1 MLYTIVLSYAFSPA
15 WLNLTRDERN
25 AMEER
30 YIQPVFAKYAD
41 QVSARFFDA
50 EAFHA
55 QHTDFALLETTDL
68 QAYYHLVEEL
78 RDTPLIGGQYLAF
91 TDIKIGIEDGY
102 RAFEESTAGSA
113 ASAESASTAE
123 EIQK

>member
-1 MLYTIVLSYAFSPA
+1 MRYTIVLSYAFSPA

-25 AMEER
+25 AMEEQ

-41 QVSARFFDA
+41 RVSARFFDA

-68 QAYYHLVEEL
+68 RAYYHLIEEL
-78 RDTPLIGGQYLAF
+78 RDTPLIGRQYLAF

-102 RAFEESTAGSA
+102 RSYEESV
-113 ASAESASTAE
+113 AESAPSAE